1 MMAMNVTRPVIVVAG
16 LLLAMPAC
24 ADDFT
29 DAAVGLCEKVKSC
42 AMQQIATEELTPEV
56 RQMMQPMLENMCSDM
71 QASIGEVP
79 TGHPL
84 YQPAIACMRSME
96 QLSCERMQDSSGMQT
111 PECDKYRQLA
121 EQQGG
126 MP

>member
-1 MMAMNVTRPVIVVAG
+1 MHGPRPAILSVG
-16 LLLAMPAC
+16 LLLAAPTVAE
-24 ADDFT
+24 DFT
-29 DAAVGLCEKVKSC
+29 AAAIGLCEKVKSC
-42 AMQQIATEELTPEV
+42 AMQQIASEELTPEV
-56 RQMMQPMLENMCSDM
+56 RQMMQPVLDNMCADM

-111 PECDKYRQLA
+111 PECDRYRQLA